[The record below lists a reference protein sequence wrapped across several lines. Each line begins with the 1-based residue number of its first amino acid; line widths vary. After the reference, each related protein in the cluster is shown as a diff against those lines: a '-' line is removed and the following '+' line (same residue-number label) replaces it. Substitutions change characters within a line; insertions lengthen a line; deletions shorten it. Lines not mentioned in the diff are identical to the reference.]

1 VPQLLTFTGEFRH
14 EYLKIA
20 LQWCLQWGTG
30 ASKLETRIPRTPTSR
45 FVRFDEMTS
54 LSDKHWNILQGIER
68 LNSINLDTL
77 GEAEVGTKDILGK
90 NKMALWYRLRYHLK
104 AHELSF
110 ETHADSR

>member
-1 VPQLLTFTGEFRH
+1 MGN
-14 EYLKIA
+14 
-20 LQWCLQWGTG
+20 WCIEVGD
-30 ASKLETRIPRTPTSR
+30 ANPSNADKLNYR

-90 NKMALWYRLRYHLK
+90 NKMALWYRLRYHQK